1 MKPKNKL
8 KERRLELGLTLDEIA
23 KKVGVSKATVSRWET
38 GEIVNMRRD
47 RIAALAKVLKV
58 DPNFI
63 LEIDF
68 DKNNPISQLSKK
80 EKFEYDKF
88 MDDAV
93 YYFNDESVSDEDK
106 KKLLDSLNNIFFD
119 IILEKKKKGW
129 LYE

>member
-8 KERRLELGLTLDEIA
+8 KERRLELGLTLDEVA

-38 GEIVNMRRD
+38 GEIENMRRD

-68 DKNNPISQLSKK
+68 NKNDPISQLSKK

-88 MDDAV
+88 MESAT
-93 YYFNDESVSDEDK
+93 YFFNDETVSDEDK
-106 KKLLDSLNNIFFD
+106 KKFSDALQNAFVTALMQKN
-119 IILEKKKKGW
+119 KKKKK
-129 LYE
+129 

>member
-8 KERRLELGLTLDEIA
+8 KERRLELGLTLDEVA

-38 GEIVNMRRD
+38 GEIENMRRD

-68 DKNNPISQLSKK
+68 DKNDPISQLSKK

-88 MDDAV
+88 MESAT
-93 YYFNDESVSDEDK
+93 YFFNDENVSDEDK
-106 KKLLDSLNNIFFD
+106 KKFSDALQNAFVTALMQKNKN
-119 IILEKKKKGW
+119 KKK
-129 LYE
+129 